1 MKKLFGAYIHW
12 PYCLSKCPYC
22 DFASR
27 AESPLD
33 ENTLFQAY
41 RRDIL
46 FLRTKTSAK
55 TLTSV
60 FFGGGTPSLM
70 SPSLCTRLL
79 NELNAHFPFS
89 SDIEITLEA
98 NPDAINLKKMKSFQ
112 KVGINRLSLGVQSMT
127 ESGLKQ
133 LGRRHSLKTAL
144 SQIEN
149 AQCVFKNINI
159 DLIYARPHQTRSD
172 WQQELETAYA
182 LNLPH
187 YSCYQLSIEK
197 GTPFASQKII
207 PTDDETARTLYLDT
221 HDFMKTKNIRQYEVS
236 NYAKSGFECRH
247 NLTYWLG
254 CDYLG
259 IGPAAHGRLNNLAV
273 QNART
278 TSQWIKQKP
287 QIETLSETERQTEKL
302 MMHLRLLNVGYP
314 IQGLPEQGLR
324 TAFQNKWI
332 IQKGDK
338 IFPTLEGILMLNSL
352 ILLLMP
358 A

>member
-1 MKKLFGAYIHW
+1 MQKLFGAYIHW

-46 FLRTKTSAK
+46 FLKTKTPPQ

-70 SPSLCTRLL
+70 SPSLCAHLL
-79 NELNAHFPFS
+79 NELNTHFPFAA
-89 SDIEITLEA
+89 DIEITLEA
-98 NPDAINLKKMKSFQ
+98 NPDAIDLKKMKAFQ
-112 KVGINRLSLGVQSMT
+112 TAGINRLSLGVQSMT

-144 SQIEN
+144 NQIEN
-149 AQCVFKNINI
+149 AQGVFKNINI
-159 DLIYARPHQTRSD
+159 DLIYARPHQTGAD
-172 WQQELETAYA
+172 WQQELEAACA

-197 GTPFASQKII
+197 KTPFARQKIK
-207 PTDDETARTLYLDT
+207 PADDETARALYLET
-221 HDFMKTKNIRQYEVS
+221 HTFLTHKNIFQYEVS
-236 NYAKSGFECRH
+236 NYAKTGFECRH

-254 CDYLG
+254 GDYLG
-259 IGPAAHGRLNNLAV
+259 IGPAAHGRLNNLAT
-273 QNART
+273 QNAHLT
-278 TSQWIKQKP
+278 TQWLQQTP
-287 QIETLSETERQTEKL
+287 QIETLSETERTTEKL
-302 MMHLRLLNVGYP
+302 MMHLRLLHIGYP
-314 IQGLPEQGLR
+314 IQGLPEQGLK

-332 IQKGDK
+332 TQKGDE